1 MERAPRLVSMLPD
14 ILPVTQQPPPWSCLH
29 FSREKIPAALRAE
42 VLVKSVGQFRC
53 RSRSRETSDPVIP
66 EAGPALFI
74 LAQSLSAPKYALAP
88 IGKWNPHLEGS
99 LRRRASNTVQ
109 LRGKKSVQMILLVFC
124 IYFLSKS
131 FKSYMLP
138 LQIEWT
144 RGKLCL
150 DTVEACPS
158 NKGLLKRMSVLAS
171 GLPHLGVPPQDRQL
185 RGGPLQPRPQSAS
198 GSNTEPV
205 DPAPTPAAQRCRWT
219 EVVRAFGGWIW
230 QASCKHVSKCL
241 LRVY

>member
-1 MERAPRLVSMLPD
+1 MLWLRL
-14 ILPVTQQPPPWSCLH
+14 
-29 FSREKIPAALRAE
+29 EN
-42 VLVKSVGQFRC
+42 
-53 RSRSRETSDPVIP
+53 ETHI
-66 EAGPALFI
+66 
-74 LAQSLSAPKYALAP
+74 
-88 IGKWNPHLEGS
+88 WRGS

-185 RGGPLQPRPQSAS
+185 RWRSSTTSSSKRFRQQYRACGPCPHPSC
-198 GSNTEPV
+198 
-205 DPAPTPAAQRCRWT
+205 PALPPSELKLCACLWRMNLTS
-219 EVVRAFGGWIW
+219 FM
-230 QASCKHVSKCL
+230 QARL
-241 LRVY
+241 